1 MALATA
7 STPPLPPDPLRLR
20 RRLGLQGGGF
30 ALLLLAAFS
39 GSLAWGVTE
48 QRREDQRNE
57 LRQLAVSAA
66 AQLALVLHE
75 TRETANERKFKGG
88 APLVGPPGLE
98 DQRVQWFDEQARLV
112 SEQGGLALPANLPVP
127 RAREPE
133 GTPKNG
139 LHWQRWAGGLGLWLP
154 VEARGLRGP
163 QRIGY
168 VRVALSDRPAQR
180 DLERLSRG
188 LLLGAVVATLAG
200 LLVGRR
206 MLTAAFEPLQCQVD
220 ALRRFSADAS
230 HELRHPL
237 TVLRTLLATVPEAHR
252 RGGPFPWHE
261 LDQQVRA
268 MAVLL
273 DDLLA
278 LARYEQGGA
287 EGSNHLETARRFDL
301 LELLE
306 DQLRHW
312 QGPAAQRRI
321 SLQLSP
327 SPEEN
332 QQWIV
337 GQPEALQ
344 RLFANLLDNA
354 IRHSPPG
361 GTVAVRLLSSGRRRL
376 RVEVEDGGP
385 GIAPQERQRVFE
397 RFWRGRDRGGHG
409 GLGLAIAR
417 AIARRHGGELELGE
431 SRPGRCVLQV
441 DLPLG

>member
-1 MALATA
+1 MALATG

-30 ALLLLAAFS
+30 ALMLLAAFG
-39 GSLAWGVTE
+39 GSLTWGVTQ

-66 AQLALVLHE
+66 GQLALVLHE
-75 TRETANERKFKGG
+75 TREAANERKFKGA

-98 DQRVQWFDEQARLV
+98 DQRVQWFDENGRLV
-112 SEQGGLALPANLPVP
+112 SEQGGLVLPSRLLAPP
-127 RAREPE
+127 PQHQA
-133 GTPKNG
+133 G
-139 LHWQRWAGGLGLWLP
+139 LRWQSWAGGLGLWLP
-154 VEARGLRGP
+154 VEARGARGP
-163 QRIGY
+163 ERIGY
-168 VRVALSDRPAQR
+168 VRVALSDRPALR
-180 DLERLSRG
+180 DLERLNRG
-188 LLLGAVVATLAG
+188 LLLGGVVATLAA

-206 MLTAAFEPLQCQVD
+206 MLAAAFAPLQSQVE
-220 ALRRFSADAS
+220 ALRRFSADVS

-237 TVLRTLLATVPEAHR
+237 TVLRTLLATVPEASR
-252 RGGPFPWHE
+252 RGGPFPWQE
-261 LDQQVRA
+261 LDQQVKT
-268 MAVLL
+268 MALL
-273 DDLLA
+273 LEDLLA

-306 DQLRHW
+306 DQLRTW
-312 QGPAAQRRI
+312 QGPAAERSIQ
-321 SLQLSP
+321 LHLSP
-327 SPEEN
+327 SPEEH
-332 QQWIV
+332 QQPIV

-354 IRHSPPG
+354 IRHSPAG
-361 GTVAVRLLSSGRRRL
+361 GTVAVRISSAGLRRL
-376 RVEVEDGGP
+376 RVEVEDSGP
-385 GIAPQERQRVFE
+385 GIAPQERERVFE

-417 AIARRHGGELELGE
+417 AIARRHGGELALGE